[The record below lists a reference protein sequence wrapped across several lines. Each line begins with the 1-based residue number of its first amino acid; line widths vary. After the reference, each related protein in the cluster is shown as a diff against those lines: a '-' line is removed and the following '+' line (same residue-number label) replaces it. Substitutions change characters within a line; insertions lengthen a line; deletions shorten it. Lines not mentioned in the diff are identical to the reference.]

1 MSKLTKCSNGHYY
14 EADRFDTCPFCEKMG
29 LANPNTGTVPVN
41 GPTSNSFDP
50 SFQND
55 TVPVG
60 NSFPSGELTQNLNQR
75 QNVNKTQNLD
85 EAFADTQKTVAKFSA
100 GTNGKEPV
108 VGWLVAVEGKHKGED
123 FRLKA
128 GNNFIGR
135 DRTMDVVL
143 SNDNSVSRNKH
154 AILTYDPMG
163 NVFIVRGGES
173 HELSYLNGQILL
185 EPKVINNYDKLLI
198 GQTTL
203 MFVSLVGDKFTWD
216 K

>member
-1 MSKLTKCSNGHYY
+1 MSKLTKCSNQHFY
-14 EADRFDTCPFCEKMG
+14 EAEKYDTCPFCEKMG
-29 LANPNTGTVPVN
+29 LAGSNSATVPVSK
-41 GPTSNSFDP
+41 PAVNSFEP
-50 SFQND
+50 SFPTD

-60 NSFPSGELTQNLNQR
+60 MQFTPNGPTQKLNSNPNE
-75 QNVNKTQNLD
+75 NKTQNLD
-85 EAFADTQKTVAKFSA
+85 EAFADSTCTVAKFSVGA
-100 GTNGKEPV
+100 NGKEPV

-154 AILTYDPMG
+154 AIITYDPMG

-198 GQTTL
+198 GNTTL
-203 MFVSLVGDKFTWD
+203 MFISLVGDKFTWE